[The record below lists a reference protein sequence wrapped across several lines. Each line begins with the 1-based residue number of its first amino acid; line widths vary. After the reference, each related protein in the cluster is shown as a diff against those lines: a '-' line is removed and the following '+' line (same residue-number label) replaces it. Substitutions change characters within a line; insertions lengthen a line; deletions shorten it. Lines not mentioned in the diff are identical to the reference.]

1 MGGGNGLL
9 ITVTGGMGSGK
20 TRFALKYAA
29 QMSREGVYLSTGD
42 HDSVIPE
49 LPSAH
54 YRAIQAGNG
63 PKLAEVVNQINRESN
78 LFLADQRMLIVD
90 SLTSWMV
97 ASFREA
103 TDLDQQ
109 RVETQRLLD
118 ALLSYQGKI
127 LIITNE
133 MNGSLHPS
141 EEERIFVARMASV
154 NRILQSNAKQMFMLV
169 SGLAIDL
176 KALHWHYED

>member
-1 MGGGNGLL
+1 MEGGNGLL
-9 ITVTGGMGSGK
+9 ITVTGGIGSGK

-42 HDSVIPE
+42 HDPVIPE

-54 YRAIQAGNG
+54 YRAIQVGNG
-63 PKLAEVVNQINRESN
+63 LKLAEVVTQINRESN
-78 LFLADQRMLIVD
+78 LFLADQRILIVD
-90 SLTSWMV
+90 SLTSWMA

-103 TDLDQQ
+103 TDFHQQ
-109 RVETQRLLD
+109 RMETQRLLD

-133 MNGSLHPS
+133 MHGSLRPS
-141 EEERIFVARMASV
+141 EEERIFAARMASV
-154 NRILQSNAKQMFMLV
+154 NRILQTHAEQIYMLV

-176 KALHWHYED
+176 KGQQLRYED

>member
-1 MGGGNGLL
+1 ML
-9 ITVTGGMGSGK
+9 ITVTGGIGSGK

-42 HDSVIPE
+42 HDPVIPE

-63 PKLAEVVNQINRESN
+63 PKLTEVVTQINRESN
-78 LFLADQRMLIVD
+78 LFLADQRILIVD
-90 SLTSWMV
+90 SLTSWMA
-97 ASFREA
+97 ASFRA
-103 TDLDQQ
+103 TEDLHEQ
-109 RVETQRLLD
+109 RLETQQLLD

-127 LIITNE
+127 LVITNE
-133 MNGSLHPS
+133 MHGSLHPS
-141 EEERIFVARMASV
+141 EEERIFTARMASV
-154 NRILQSNAKQMFMLV
+154 NRILQKNAEQMYMLV

-176 KALHWHYED
+176 KSQHVRYEE

>member
-1 MGGGNGLL
+1 ML
-9 ITVTGGMGSGK
+9 ITVTGGIGSGK

-42 HDSVIPE
+42 HDPVIPE

-54 YRAIQAGNG
+54 YRAIQVGNG
-63 PKLAEVVNQINRESN
+63 LKLAEVVTQINRESN
-78 LFLADQRMLIVD
+78 LFLADQRILIVD
-90 SLTSWMV
+90 SLTSWMA

-103 TDLDQQ
+103 TDFHQQ
-109 RVETQRLLD
+109 RMETQRLLD

-133 MNGSLHPS
+133 MHGSLRPS
-141 EEERIFVARMASV
+141 EEERIFAARMASV
-154 NRILQSNAKQMFMLV
+154 NRILQTHAEQIYMLV

-176 KALHWHYED
+176 KGQQLRYED

>member
-1 MGGGNGLL
+1 LL
-9 ITVTGGMGSGK
+9 ITVTGGIGSGK
-20 TRFALKYAA
+20 TRFALKHAA
-29 QMSREGVYLSTGD
+29 QISREGVYLSTGD
-42 HDSVIPE
+42 HDPVMPE

-63 PKLAEVVNQINRESN
+63 PKLAEVVTQINRESN
-78 LFLADQRMLIVD
+78 LFLADQRILIVD
-90 SLTSWMV
+90 SLTSWMA

-103 TDLDQQ
+103 TDFHQQ
-109 RVETQRLLD
+109 RMETQRLLD

-133 MNGSLHPS
+133 MHGSLRPS
-141 EEERIFVARMASV
+141 EEERIFAARMASV
-154 NRILQSNAKQMFMLV
+154 NRILQTHAEQIYMLV

-176 KALHWHYED
+176 KGQQLRYED